1 MKLAESDEFRIFE
14 LLFVYERIW
23 FSQEYNIGTRNVL
36 F

>member
-14 LLFVYERIW
+14 LLFVYERIC
-23 FSQEYNIGTRNVL
+23 FSQKYNIGTRNVL